1 MKVTTPDLRSWGYP
15 GETALAHEMQKA
27 LKKGGKALQDAE
39 RNVEYWEDLKKQWP
53 EHSIS
58 YKVGGPGQHGKE
70 QRKRRGPLPE
80 IWVNVK
86 QRMLATAKSLSKR
99 KVNIIREGNEARDKK
114 RAKQAKEDP
123 LPVNHISV
131 EIGNGYHI
139 RIVYIYMYR

>member
-1 MKVTTPDLRSWGYP
+1 MGYP

-27 LKKGGKALQDAE
+27 RKKGGKALQDAQK
-39 RNVEYWEDLKKQWP
+39 RVAYFEDLKKQWP

-58 YKVGGPGQHGKE
+58 YKVGGPGQHGRKE
-70 QRKRRGPLPE
+70 RQRRGPLPE
-80 IWVNVK
+80 SWVNVK
-86 QRMLATAKSLSKR
+86 QRMLDIAKSLSKR
-99 KVNIIREGNEARDKK
+99 KVNIIREDKETREKK

-123 LPVNHISV
+123 LPVNHISL